1 MALLCALIGFVAVN
15 VYYAPVLWGFKL
27 FLIPSTSMSPTILPG
42 DIVLVD
48 LWAYQRGLVSEGDI
62 VVFASPLNASTVLIK
77 RVVRIQSSCDS
88 VAEVCS
94 SKPIAMVDVE
104 GDNPNSSQ
112 DSRYFGMVP
121 ESAVE
126 GKAIAVLFGFN
137 SEHEPVWTRASM
149 L

>member
-48 LWAYQRGLVSEGDI
+48 LWAYQRGPVREGDI
-62 VVFASPLNASTVLIK
+62 VVFVSPVSESTLLIK
-77 RVVRIQSSCDS
+77 RVVRFQTDCDLDS
-88 VAEVCS
+88 PECS
-94 SKPIAMVDVE
+94 TKSDTMIYVE

-126 GKAIAVLFGFN
+126 GKAVAVLFGFN